1 MMKSSLASPLVS
13 LVAAAALI
21 VIAPAVS
28 AQDISRD
35 RAPTAEKKSE
45 AKKTTKRRTNKTAA
59 PERKT
64 QKRATPKSGTETPKR
79 QKPTPVEKTTAA
91 PGEKAEVAGTDG
103 GARRF
108 ATPPPPAGPP
118 PAGPPPAGPPPAGPP
133 PAGPAAG
140 SMSPAEERLEM
151 ATPEKERPSEQ
162 MKGAP
167 ESLEQDNQRVEPHRA
182 SGVRRARLGA
192 VVEPVTLS
200 TALRA
205 IGRTTGLLVKELVEG
220 TPAQRD
226 GMLAG
231 DVITAVEGRRIARPV
246 DVLRALAGRERG
258 KVVNVEVVRDDR
270 PLLLRLKLDQ
280 GTTVV
285 HPQAKS
291 RLVRERW
298 ERRHQ
303 RRRIHRARRKMD
315 MRRWRQDLLRRHR
328 MQRQQLYR
336 RGY

>member
-108 ATPPPPAGPP
+108 ATP
-118 PAGPPPAGPPPAGPP
+118 PPPAGPP

-258 KVVNVEVVRDDR
+258 KVVNVEVVSDDR

>member
-1 MMKSSLASPLVS
+1 
-13 LVAAAALI
+13 
-21 VIAPAVS
+21 
-28 AQDISRD
+28 
-35 RAPTAEKKSE
+35 
-45 AKKTTKRRTNKTAA
+45 
-59 PERKT
+59 
-64 QKRATPKSGTETPKR
+64 
-79 QKPTPVEKTTAA
+79 
-91 PGEKAEVAGTDG
+91 
-103 GARRF
+103 
-108 ATPPPPAGPP
+108 
-118 PAGPPPAGPPPAGPP
+118 
-133 PAGPAAG
+133 
-140 SMSPAEERLEM
+140 MSPAEERLEM